1 MLACSWMQTRYM
13 GRRNGV
19 DMGDVILQLG
29 FNGRIGSSTVVAVN
43 LAEASRCVRRGELGK
58 GTQGRVYD
66 ALCGRGER
74 HTCLVLEF

>member
-43 LAEASRCVRRGELGK
+43 LAEASRYVR
-58 GTQGRVYD
+58 
-66 ALCGRGER
+66 
-74 HTCLVLEF
+74 